1 MAENDT
7 QIFRKKSLE
16 SISSPEQLND
26 YLKVTNI
33 GIWVLLASVILL
45 LAGLFAWSTVGRLE
59 TTANGVAV
67 VENGTAQIL
76 IYDTSKGD
84 IKSGMTVRMGD
95 DEYTVSTV
103 EKDDLGRSIAYAPVS
118 ELDGKYDVKIVIE
131 SIAPISFLFS

>member
-1 MAENDT
+1 MAENNT
-7 QIFRKKSLE
+7 QIFRKKSIE

-26 YLKVTNI
+26 YLKVTNV
-33 GIWVLLASVILL
+33 GVWVLLASVILL
-45 LAGLFAWSTVGRLE
+45 LAGLFAWSTVGRIE

-76 IYDTSKGD
+76 ISDTNKGD
-84 IKSGMTVRMGD
+84 IKSGMTVRIGG

-118 ELDGKYDVKIVIE
+118 EADGKYDVKIVIE

>member
-1 MAENDT
+1 MAENNT
-7 QIFRKKSLE
+7 QIFRKKSIE

-26 YLKVTNI
+26 YLKVTNV
-33 GIWVLLASVILL
+33 GVWVLLASVILL

-76 IYDTSKGD
+76 ISDTNKGD
-84 IKSGMTVRMGD
+84 IKSGMTVRIGG

-118 ELDGKYDVKIVIE
+118 EADGKYDVKIVIE

>member
-95 DEYTVSTV
+95 DEYTVSIV

>member
-95 DEYTVSTV
+95 DEYTVSIV

-118 ELDGKYDVKIVIE
+118 ESDGKYDVKIVIE

>member
-76 IYDTSKGD
+76 IFDTSKGD

-118 ELDGKYDVKIVIE
+118 ESDGKYDVKIVIE

>member
-84 IKSGMTVRMGD
+84 IKSGMTIRIGD

>member
-45 LAGLFAWSTVGRLE
+45 LAGLFAWSTFGRLE

-84 IKSGMTVRMGD
+84 IKSGMTIRIGD

>member
-1 MAENDT
+1 MAENNT
-7 QIFRKKSLE
+7 QIFRKKSIE

-26 YLKVTNI
+26 YLKVTNV
-33 GIWVLLASVILL
+33 GVWVLLASVILL

-76 IYDTSKGD
+76 IFDTNKGG
-84 IKSGMTVRMGD
+84 IKSGMTVRIGG

-118 ELDGKYDVKIVIE
+118 EADGKYDVKIVIE
-131 SIAPISFLFS
+131 SITPISFLFS

>member
-7 QIFRKKSLE
+7 RIFRKKSLE

-26 YLKVTNI
+26 YLKVTNV
-33 GIWVLLASVILL
+33 GIWAILVSVILL
-45 LAGLFAWSTVGRLE
+45 LAGIIAWSSVGRLE

-76 IYDTSKGD
+76 ISDTSKGD
-84 IKSGMTVRMGD
+84 ISSGMSVRIGG

-103 EKDDLGRSIAYAPVS
+103 E
-118 ELDGKYDVKIVIE
+118 
-131 SIAPISFLFS
+131 

>member
-1 MAENDT
+1 MAENGT

-16 SISSPEQLND
+16 NISSPEQLND
-26 YLKVTNI
+26 YLKVTNV
-33 GIWVLLASVILL
+33 GIWAILASVILL
-45 LAGLFAWSTVGRLE
+45 LAGIIAWSSVDRLE

-76 IYDTSKGD
+76 ISDTSKGD
-84 IKSGMTVRMGD
+84 IESGMSFRIGD
-95 DEYTVSTV
+95 DEYKVSAV

-118 ELDGKYDVKIVIE
+118 ESDGKYDVKIVIE

>member
-59 TTANGVAV
+59 TTANGVAI

>member
-7 QIFRKKSLE
+7 RIFRKKSLE

-26 YLKVTNI
+26 YLKVTNV
-33 GIWVLLASVILL
+33 GIWAILVSVILL
-45 LAGLFAWSTVGRLE
+45 LAGIIAWSSVGRLE

-76 IYDTSKGD
+76 ISDTSKGD
-84 IKSGMTVRMGD
+84 ISSGMSVRIGG

-118 ELDGKYDVKIVIE
+118 ESDGKYDVKIVIE

>member
-33 GIWVLLASVILL
+33 GIWVLLASVILI

>member
-118 ELDGKYDVKIVIE
+118 ESDGKYDVKIVIE